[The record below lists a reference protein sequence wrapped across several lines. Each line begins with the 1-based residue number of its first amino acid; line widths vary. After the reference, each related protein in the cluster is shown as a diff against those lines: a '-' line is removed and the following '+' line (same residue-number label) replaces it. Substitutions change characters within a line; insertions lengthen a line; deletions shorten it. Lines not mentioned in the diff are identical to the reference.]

1 MQFNTPST
9 GMIEHAIK
17 IALIAVLSTAFV
29 DTGCNLVNSSPCI
42 IYIKFSSFLKC
53 VELE

>member
-29 DTGCNLVNSSPCI
+29 DTRCNGNSSPCI